1 MVADLY
7 AKINGTW
14 VPLKDSWIKVGGEWI
29 KLSFQN
35 QGGTAG
41 SDYIT
46 ISAPTGTSDVPTYTT
61 SSTFRIYGTLSG
73 SISAIYVN
81 NSPATI
87 DGSIWYR
94 DVSFTQ
100 DQILPVNIY
109 SVDDSGAPSDVTTVY
124 LCYDVNN
131 PILTVSTPASGN
143 SSAPTLT
150 KSATYAVTGTASDVS
165 GLRSLTVND
174 VAISADANNN
184 YSTDI
189 TLSKNTTTAVQV
201 VATDKSAGRQTTIT
215 KYVRYNDTET
225 QQTMAGVYTG
235 HNNSWSAKATNEA
248 TVYDS
253 VEGTTWSDNNHQV
266 CIVAKTACSPSSITF
281 KTPVIVNSGQASTIT
296 YSIYGSN
303 STFSTTID
311 KMSWDTL
318 VSNANWYQ
326 SFQGGTTQTLPI
338 PFNGK
343 TYKYIRMVTT
353 WFYGANDYHGVHYGS
368 LSIKGY

>member
-7 AKINGTW
+7 AKINGAW
-14 VPLKDSWIKVGGEWI
+14 VSLKDSWIKIGGEWV
-29 KLSFQN
+29 KLSYQT
-35 QGGTAG
+35 TADDIA

-46 ISAPTGTSDVPTYTT
+46 ISAPTGTSAVPTYTT
-61 SSTFRIYGTLSG
+61 TSTFRIYGTLSG
-73 SISAIYVN
+73 SVSAVYVN
-81 NSPATI
+81 DVAATI

-94 DVSFTQ
+94 DVTFSQ
-100 DQILPVNIY
+100 DQVLPINIY
-109 SVDDSGAPSDVTTVY
+109 YVNGAGAPSDIETVY

-131 PILTVSTPASGN
+131 PELTVSTPASGS

-150 KSATYAVTGTASDVS
+150 KSATYAVTGTAKDVS

-174 VAISADANNN
+174 VEISTDSNNN
-184 YSTDI
+184 YTTDI
-189 TLSKNTTTAVQV
+189 SLTKNTTTTVTV
-201 VATDKSAGRQTTIT
+201 VATDKSAGRQTTVT
-215 KYVRYNDTET
+215 KYVKYNDTET
-225 QQTMAGVYTG
+225 QWTMAGVYTG
-235 HNNSWSAKATNEA
+235 HNNSWSAKSTDEA

-253 VEGTTWSDNNHQV
+253 VDGTTWSDTNHQV
-266 CIVAKTACSPSSITF
+266 CIIAKTACSPSSITF
-281 KTPVIVNSGQASTIT
+281 KTPVIVNSGQATDIT

-303 STFSTTID
+303 STFSTTISN
-311 KMSWDTL
+311 MSWDTL

-326 SFQGGTTQTLPI
+326 SFQGGTTQTLSI

-368 LSIKGY
+368 LSMKGY